1 MKVSHAVAEAREQAA
16 AGFTVLDAK
25 GRVSLNKAVR
35 QALGVQAGTALDY
48 AVRDGMLWLRPVPV
62 AASGENGATERGA
75 ACAVVDEKG
84 RLSLGKAVRQTL
96 GVRPGSSLAYVLLD
110 HAFLLIPQ
118 DDQLA
123 ALMERAA
130 AALTAAGITTQDLL
144 DDVPAARD
152 STLREAYGD
161 AFMGDLAREYAAL
174 HGEDDRDEGAPRGG

>member
-1 MKVSHAVAEAREQAA
+1 MITMLPTSVEVDEVVDR
-16 AGFTVLDAK
+16 VLPH
-25 GRVSLNKAVR
+25 L
-35 QALGVQAGTALDY
+35 
-48 AVRDGMLWLRPVPV
+48 RDGMLWIRPASV

-75 ACAVVDEKG
+75 ARAVVDEKG